1 MNKEFIEDLVF
12 GARLLISLDADK
24 TELDDNIRCARTL
37 LSDFP
42 DMSIIIRPHVMEFR
56 HKNPEYLIDGEIGDR
71 KGIHSEKGI
80 TDAFKRGV
88 EQGCRII
95 VLDLDMHMSGK
106 LLHPTQIAK
115 FLIWRPDFN
124 EEQIHSCYVVY
135 RNRAV
140 LVESTVLDRNEIAA
154 ILDKLKAEQ

>member
-1 MNKEFIEDLVF
+1 
-12 GARLLISLDADK
+12 
-24 TELDDNIRCARTL
+24 
-37 LSDFP
+37 
-42 DMSIIIRPHVMEFR
+42 MEFR

-80 TDAFKRGV
+80 SDAFKRCV

-95 VLDLDMHMSGK
+95 VLDLDMHMSDQ

-115 FLIWRPDFN
+115 FLTWRPDFN

-135 RNRAV
+135 HNRAV
-140 LVESTVLDRNEIAA
+140 LIESTVPDRTEIAA